1 MVPIWSVP
9 PESVIPLVTAT
20 LPLAVNSPAPDLTRE
35 LVVSVPPS
43 MLTVPVAL
51 LTVVVSA
58 ATPAA
63 STVIVAA
70 EAIVALSPG
79 SNEYPVPPDCQLT
92 LE

>member
-1 MVPIWSVP
+1 M
-9 PESVIPLVTAT
+9 PLPTAT
-20 LPLAVNSPAPDLTRE
+20 LPLTANRPAADLTSE

-43 MLTVPVAL
+43 RLTVPVAL

-58 ATPAA
+58 ATPTA

-79 SNEYPVPPDCQLT
+79 SNV
-92 LE
+92 